1 MEKEYLISHPSQLN
15 NLSVFPLKRN
25 QSIGKI
31 RLGGNMLNNPKVEFF
46 ENLLNKNYYSCGC
59 SEGAKGLV
67 VGLILGFGFIIY
79 KYIESHISIINA
91 IVTSD

>member
-46 ENLLNKNYYSCGC
+46 ENLLNKTIIPVGV
-59 SEGAKGLV
+59 AK
-67 VGLILGFGFIIY
+67 
-79 KYIESHISIINA
+79 EPRA
-91 IVTSD
+91 